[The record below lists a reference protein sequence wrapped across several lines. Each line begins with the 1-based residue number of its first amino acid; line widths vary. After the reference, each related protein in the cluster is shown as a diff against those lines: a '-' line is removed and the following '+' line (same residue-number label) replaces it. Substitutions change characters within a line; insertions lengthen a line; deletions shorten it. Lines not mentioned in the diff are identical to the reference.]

1 MPYQD
6 TESDKKAR
14 IVQWR
19 QLDMNGNGYLSLAEL
34 DKGMRDIIKLPI
46 LFKTKPVM
54 LRAFNAAKDKSKSK
68 RSRDDYV
75 ERTEYKWLLQYL
87 KQYYEYWLAFD

>member
-1 MPYQD
+1 
-6 TESDKKAR
+6 
-14 IVQWR
+14 
-19 QLDMNGNGYLSLAEL
+19 MNGNGYLSLAEL